1 MPDKTHPEGAL
12 IFHTAT
18 RCGEAV
24 IDKEEF
30 SNSTG
35 ER

>member
-18 RCGEAV
+18 CCGEAV
-24 IDKEEF
+24 IDKEF